1 MSKQESL
8 KPKKKVLSISAPEI
22 IPAAILKPGK
32 KQTVSKT
39 AEAQHDEIHRF
50 TEVRK
55 SGSSDKFIIEKI
67 KSAGESDMNRESI
80 SFYENI
86 IRFIGS
92 STRQNKNLNFND
104 YASFVTTKKM
114 IENLEKKEQSKIY
127 GS

>member
-1 MSKQESL
+1 MNKSKS
-8 KPKKKVLSISAPEI
+8 KKVLSISAPEL
-22 IPAAILKPGK
+22 IPAAILKPEK
-32 KQTVSKT
+32 KQAGIKA
-39 AEAQHDEIHRF
+39 AEPAHDEIHRF

-67 KSAGESDMNRESI
+67 KSANEGGMNRESI

-114 IENLEKKEQSKIY
+114 IENLEKKDQAKMHRR
-127 GS
+127 